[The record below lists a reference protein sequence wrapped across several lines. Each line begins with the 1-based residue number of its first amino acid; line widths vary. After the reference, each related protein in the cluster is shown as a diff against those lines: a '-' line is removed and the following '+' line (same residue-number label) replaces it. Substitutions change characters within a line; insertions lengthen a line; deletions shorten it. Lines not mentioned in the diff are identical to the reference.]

1 MEKTRMPEKILVVD
15 DEADVRN
22 LTKMMLEGAGYE
34 VAEASDGDQALAMV
48 AAGVPDL
55 VLLDVVMPGKSG
67 FEVCRALKAEEKT
80 RKVPVIIFTVLGR
93 DVDFRLSMESGADE
107 FLSKPLKPEDM
118 SNLVKEIRNQI
129 NKAKGQVG

>member
-1 MEKTRMPEKILVVD
+1 MPEKILVVD

-34 VAEASDGDQALAMV
+34 VVQAANGDEALAMV
-48 AAGVPDL
+48 ATEAPDL

-67 FEVCRALKAEEKT
+67 FEVCKALKASEKT
-80 RKVPVIIFTVLGR
+80 KGIPVIVFTVLGR
-93 DVDFRLSMESGADE
+93 EVDFRLSMESGADE

-118 SNLVKEIRNQI
+118 SNLLKEIRTQL
-129 NKAKGQVG
+129 NKVKGQTTQF

>member
-1 MEKTRMPEKILVVD
+1 MPEKILVVD

-34 VAEASDGDQALAMV
+34 VVQASNGDEALSMV
-48 AAGVPDL
+48 ASESPDL

-67 FEVCRALKAEEKT
+67 FEVCKNLKASERT
-80 RKVPVIIFTVLGR
+80 RRIPVIIFTVLGR
-93 DVDFRLSMESGADE
+93 EVDFRLSMESGADE

-118 SNLVKEIRNQI
+118 SNLIKEIRTQLG
-129 NKAKGQVG
+129 KAKAALPQQ

>member
-1 MEKTRMPEKILVVD
+1 MPEKILVVD

-34 VAEASDGDQALAMV
+34 VTRASNGDEALAKV
-48 AAGVPDL
+48 ATETPDL

-67 FEVCRALKAEEKT
+67 FEVCKTLKANERT
-80 RKVPVIIFTVLGR
+80 RRIPVIIFTVLGR
-93 DVDFRLSMESGADE
+93 EVDFRLSMESGADE

-118 SNLVKEIRNQI
+118 SNLVKEIRTQL
-129 NKAKGQVG
+129 NKAKGRTI

>member
-1 MEKTRMPEKILVVD
+1 MPEKILVVD

-34 VAEASDGDQALAMV
+34 VIQASNGDEALAKV
-48 AAGVPDL
+48 ATETPNL

-67 FEVCRALKAEEKT
+67 FEVCKTLKANERT
-80 RKVPVIIFTVLGR
+80 RKIPVIIFTVLGR
-93 DVDFRLSMESGADE
+93 EVDFRLSIESGADE

-118 SNLVKEIRNQI
+118 SNLVKEIRTQLD
-129 NKAKGQVG
+129 KAKGRTI